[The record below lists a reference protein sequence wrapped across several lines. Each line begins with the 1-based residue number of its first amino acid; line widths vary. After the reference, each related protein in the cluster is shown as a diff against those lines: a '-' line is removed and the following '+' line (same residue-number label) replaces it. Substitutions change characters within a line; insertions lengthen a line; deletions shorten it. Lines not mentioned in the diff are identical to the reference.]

1 MTTHKGFI
9 FSYGYD
15 LKMAKYNFKSKTLE
29 QSVSVESGMT
39 ALKVLKT
46 IDEGTKFKVATAFF
60 NGFIALYDLNL

>member
-1 MTTHKGFI
+1 
-9 FSYGYD
+9 
-15 LKMAKYNFKSKTLE
+15 
-29 QSVSVESGMT
+29 VESGMT